1 MEKQWSS
8 GPAGH
13 FALSL
18 QMRLLQE
25 SLAGWPRLGASLLE
39 INCSEGMFLPLLWEC
54 GFNVTGTER
63 TPCLRAQ
70 ATINAAAKAEVEAA
84 ADDHLP
90 FGDNEFD
97 WVVLHVTAADDDAL
111 AASVSEAL
119 RVAAR
124 GLAVTFWNT
133 ASLPG
138 FCRRLSGREAV
149 WPAPGHSWWR
159 VWRMLRRFGT
169 GRLTS
174 LSTLA
179 GPMRTWNRQCVAA
192 PCNTWLRG
200 LPLGAWSIIRLDL
213 APLRPVTPLPLRL
226 GRGRLRRPEPA
237 LECGQ
242 KNLASPLN
250 KRRKNS

>member
-1 MEKQWSS
+1 MKKQWLSE
-8 GPAGH
+8 PAGR

-18 QMRLLQE
+18 QMRLLQQ
-25 SLAGWPRLGASLLE
+25 SLAAWPRRGARLLE
-39 INCSEGMFLPLLWEC
+39 VNCGEGLFLPLLWEC
-54 GFNVTGTER
+54 GFDVTGTEHA
-63 TPCLRAQ
+63 PDLRAR
-70 ATINAAAKAEVEAA
+70 AVINAAARAEVEAA
-84 ADDHLP
+84 ADDCLP
-90 FGDNEFD
+90 FEDNDFD
-97 WVVLHVTAADDDAL
+97 WVVLHVAAADADAL
-111 AASVSEAL
+111 AASVGEAL

-138 FCRRLSGREAV
+138 ICRRLSGRKTV

-159 VWRMLRRFGT
+159 VWRLIKAFRT

-179 GPMRTWNRQCVAA
+179 GPMCTWNRQCVAA

-200 LPLGAWSIIRLDL
+200 LPLGAWSVIRLDM

-237 LECGQ
+237 LEYTQ
-242 KNLASPLN
+242 KHLVPPLS
-250 KRRKNS
+250 KQRKNA

>member
-1 MEKQWSS
+1 
-8 GPAGH
+8 
-13 FALSL
+13 
-18 QMRLLQE
+18 MRLMQQ
-25 SLAGWPRLGASLLE
+25 SLAAWPRRGTRLLE
-39 INCSEGMFLPLLWEC
+39 INCGEGLFLPLLWEC
-54 GFNVTGTER
+54 GFDVTGTER
-63 TPCLRAQ
+63 TPHLRAR
-70 ATINAAAKAEVEAA
+70 AAINAAARAEVEAA

-90 FGDNEFD
+90 FEDNAFD
-97 WVVLHVTAADDDAL
+97 WVVLHVVAADADAL
-111 AASVSEAL
+111 AASVGEAL

-138 FCRRLSGREAV
+138 FCRRLSGRKAV

-159 VWRMLRRFGT
+159 VWRLIRAFRT

-179 GPMRTWNRQCVAA
+179 GPMCTWNRQCVVA
-192 PCNTWLRG
+192 PCNSWLRG
-200 LPLGAWSIIRLDL
+200 LPLGAWSVIRLDM

-237 LECGQ
+237 LEYTQ
-242 KNLASPLN
+242 KHLASSCN
-250 KRRKNS
+250 KPRKNA

>member
-8 GPAGH
+8 DPTGR

-18 QMRLLQE
+18 QMRLLQQ
-25 SLAGWPRLGASLLE
+25 SLAAWPRRGASLLE
-39 INCSEGMFLPLLWEC
+39 INCGEGLFLPLLWEC
-54 GFNVTGTER
+54 GFDVTGTER

-70 ATINAAAKAEVEAA
+70 AAINAAAKAEVEAA

-90 FGDNEFD
+90 FEDNEFD
-97 WVVLHVTAADDDAL
+97 WVVLHVTAADGDAL
-111 AASVSEAL
+111 AASVREAL

-138 FCRRLSGREAV
+138 FCRRLSGRKAV

-159 VWRMLRRFGT
+159 VWRLLRGFRT

-179 GPMRTWNRQCVAA
+179 GPMRTWNRQCAAA
-192 PCNTWLRG
+192 PCSTWLRG

-250 KRRKNS
+250 KRRKSS